1 MRRVFI
7 SGIGVVCPIGNTK
20 AAFWDALIGGR
31 CGVRTLQSIDI
42 KDLPVT
48 IGGEVVDLDVN
59 AANVNDKVNAR
70 KMDRSSI
77 FAVISAAEALRDAGL
92 DSTNLGDRCGVV
104 VGSGLSGLATLQ
116 EQTENLLS
124 RGPRGVSPFTIPI
137 LMPNAAPA
145 NVSLAFNVT
154 GPAYTVASACS
165 SSGHAFI
172 DAFEML
178 RREEVDVV
186 LVGGSESSL
195 TRLGISAFANMR
207 AMTKKYNDC
216 PEKASRPFD
225 ADRDGFVMSEG
236 GAMLILES
244 DDHLAKRSG
253 RPIAEIVGYGSTMDS
268 HHLVQPDPS
277 AQGAI
282 RAIRQALRMAGW
294 DPEKIAGRTYVNAHG
309 TSTKYNDL
317 AETIALKEIFGPAA
331 SRLQI
336 SSTKGST
343 GHLIGA
349 ACAVEMAACML
360 AFEKGILPPTINY
373 ETPDPECD
381 LDYIPN
387 KSREAS
393 VDFALNNSFG
403 FGGHNVCIAIAKP
416 GASA

>member
-7 SGIGVVCPIGNTK
+7 TGVGVVSPIGNTK
-20 AAFWDALIGGR
+20 AAFWDALIHGR
-31 CGVRTLQSIDI
+31 CGVRRLQSMDLA
-42 KDLPVT
+42 DLPVT
-48 IGGEVVDLDVN
+48 IGGEVVDLDMS
-59 AANVNDKVNAR
+59 AANINDKVHSR
-70 KMDRSSI
+70 KMDRSSV
-77 FAVISAAEALRDAGL
+77 FAVVSAAEALRDAGL
-92 DSTNLGDRCGVV
+92 DPQSLGERCGVV

-116 EQTENLLS
+116 EQTENLLA

-178 RREEVDVV
+178 RRNEVDAV

-236 GAMLILES
+236 GAMLVLEGE
-244 DDHLAKRSG
+244 DHLAKRSV
-253 RPIAEIVGYGSTMDS
+253 RPLVEIVGYGSTMDS

-282 RAIRQALRMAGW
+282 RAIRQALRMANW
-294 DPEKIAGRTYVNAHG
+294 DPEAIAGKTYVNAHG

-317 AETIALKEIFGPAA
+317 AETIALKEVFGSAA

-349 ACAVEMAACML
+349 ACAVEMAACVL
-360 AFEKGILPPTINY
+360 AFEKGILPPTINQ
-373 ETPDPECD
+373 ENPDPECD

-387 KSREAS
+387 FARQAT

-403 FGGHNVCIAIAKP
+403 FGGHNVCIAVARP
-416 GASA
+416 ST